1 MSIDPFKHFKKSA
14 KNKILEFQFFDLIS
28 KDLLLKKKITKDSI
42 YIYIQSYECPSLV
55 PNSKE

>member
-28 KDLLLKKKITKDSI
+28 KDLLLKKKSLKI
-42 YIYIQSYECPSLV
+42 IYIQSYECPSLV
-55 PNSKE
+55 PDSKE